1 VTSTVDRSR
10 TGPVRPAAAAR
21 RSVRIAAY
29 TLLTL
34 GVLLY
39 LGPFVIQL
47 ATSFKTE
54 ADAAAAPLSLVPS
67 PVDLSA
73 WQTAFGADPTLPVPL
88 GRWFTNSFV
97 VTISVTLGRL
107 IFDSMAGYALAR
119 LRFRGRALV
128 AGTVLAVLAVPGV
141 VLLIPKF
148 LVLKELGMFNTYA
161 GMIIPL
167 CADAVGIL
175 FMRTAFE
182 QVPYELEEAALIDG
196 AGVVRRFATV
206 VLPLVQ
212 PALITVTILS
222 FQASWNEFT
231 HFLVATSDPDLAT
244 VNLGIAQLTAGDL
257 RGPSQFPLKLA
268 LATLATI
275 PVAVVFVIFQRYF
288 VRGIGEGGVKG

>member
-1 VTSTVDRSR
+1 
-10 TGPVRPAAAAR
+10 
-21 RSVRIAAY
+21 
-29 TLLTL
+29 
-34 GVLLY
+34 
-39 LGPFVIQL
+39 
-47 ATSFKTE
+47 
-54 ADAAAAPLSLVPS
+54 
-67 PVDLSA
+67 
-73 WQTAFGADPTLPVPL
+73 
-88 GRWFTNSFV
+88 
-97 VTISVTLGRL
+97 
-107 IFDSMAGYALAR
+107 M
-119 LRFRGRALV
+119 
-128 AGTVLAVLAVPGV
+128 LAVLAVPGV

-268 LATLATI
+268 LATLATV

-288 VRGIGEGGVKG
+288 VRGIGEGAVKG